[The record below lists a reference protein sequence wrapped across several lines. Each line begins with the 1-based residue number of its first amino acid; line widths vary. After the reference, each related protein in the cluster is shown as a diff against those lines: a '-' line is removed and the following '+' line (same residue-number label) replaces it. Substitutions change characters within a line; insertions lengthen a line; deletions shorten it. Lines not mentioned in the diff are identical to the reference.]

1 MNMQSKI
8 WMIIKGGG
16 GWGGVGG
23 LIEKIKI
30 RDSLGMLSS
39 AWGLEAETDLWSSEG
54 ILAVP

>member
-1 MNMQSKI
+1 M
-8 WMIIKGGG
+8 G
-16 GWGGVGG
+16 GG

>member
-16 GWGGVGG
+16 GGEV
-23 LIEKIKI
+23 IEKIKI

>member
-1 MNMQSKI
+1 M
-8 WMIIKGGG
+8 G
-16 GWGGVGG
+16 GGVGG

>member
-16 GWGGVGG
+16 GWGG

>member
-16 GWGGVGG
+16 GWVGG

-30 RDSLGMLSS
+30 RDLLGMLSS

>member
-16 GWGGVGG
+16 GWGWGG